1 MPMTIQ
7 PSQLEINR
15 GEGDRSLVLMG
26 VVDSHTAA
34 RLSERLDRLGERAD
48 VAIDITGVEFIDSS
62 GLRAVI
68 AAHVALAEAGNRLVL
83 TGSSEPFDRLLEI
96 TGLDDQLHRG

>member
-1 MPMTIQ
+1 MTTQ
-7 PSQLEINR
+7 PSQLEIAR
-15 GEGDRSLVLMG
+15 GDGDRSLILIG
-26 VVDSHTAA
+26 VVDSHTAS
-34 RLSERLDRLGERAD
+34 RLSDLLDRMGERDD

-68 AAHVALAEAGNRLVL
+68 AAHVALAEAGHRLVL
-83 TGSSEPFDRLLEI
+83 TGSSAPFDRLLEI

>member
-1 MPMTIQ
+1 MTIQ
-7 PSQLEINR
+7 PSQLEIAR
-15 GEGDRSLVLMG
+15 GEGDRTLVLTG

-34 RLSERLDRLGERAD
+34 RLSDRLDRLGERAD
-48 VAIDITGVEFIDSS
+48 VAIDISGVEFIDSS

-68 AAHVALAEAGNRLVL
+68 AAHVALAEAGHRLVL
-83 TGSSEPFDRLLEI
+83 VGSSEPFDRLLEI